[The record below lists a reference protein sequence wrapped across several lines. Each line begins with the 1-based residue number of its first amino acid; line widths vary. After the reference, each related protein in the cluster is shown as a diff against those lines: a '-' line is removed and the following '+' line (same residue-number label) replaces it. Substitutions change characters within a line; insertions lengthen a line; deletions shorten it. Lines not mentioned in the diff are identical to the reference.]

1 MGSVIL
7 PNALAPPKLLLLNVA
22 MCNSAKCP
30 SFVILPNAVMGS
42 VILPNALAPPKL
54 LLLNLEVPSKEVN
67 FYQLH
72 FRNGSSFKHFVSSQ
86 VFIQIGNCNIEIL
99 GFNFNFIF
107 KKTKIKILNSSLKS
121 AKRTKTKLFIV
132 KN

>member
-1 MGSVIL
+1 
-7 PNALAPPKLLLLNVA
+7 
-22 MCNSAKCP
+22 
-30 SFVILPNAVMGS
+30 MGS

-86 VFIQIGNCNIEIL
+86 VFIQIGNCNIEIFVIQFQFHIQK
-99 GFNFNFIF
+99 GQNQNFELEFEICEKN
-107 KKTKIKILNSSLKS
+107 KKQNYSSSKID
-121 AKRTKTKLFIV
+121 KTGWIV
-132 KN
+132 CLTLYISVAFCL